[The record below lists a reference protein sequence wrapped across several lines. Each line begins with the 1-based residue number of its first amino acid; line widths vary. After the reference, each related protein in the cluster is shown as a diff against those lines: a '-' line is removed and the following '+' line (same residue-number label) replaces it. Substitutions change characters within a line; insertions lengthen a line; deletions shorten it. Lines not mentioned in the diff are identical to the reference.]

1 MKFRDY
7 KKIKARLN
15 YINVNLKPL
24 NILLADDDTDDCI
37 FFKEAVEELL
47 LSTQLT
53 AVNDGEQLMKLLTN
67 ETNELPDVL
76 FLDLNMPRKNGF
88 ECLSEIKGNQK
99 LRQLPVIIFSTS
111 FEQEVVNL
119 LYRNGAQYFIRKP
132 SEFSQ
137 FKKIIHQT
145 FITLIIPQNIL
156 QPNRE
161 NFVLTVQE
169 V

>member
-1 MKFRDY
+1 MNST
-7 KKIKARLN
+7 ALS
-15 YINVNLKPL
+15 
-24 NILLADDDTDDCI
+24 ILLADDDTDDCI
-37 FFKEAVEELL
+37 FFKEAVEELRL
-47 LSTQLT
+47 PTQLSTLH
-53 AVNDGEQLMKLLTN
+53 DGEQLMQHLNNAVRTQN
-67 ETNELPDVL
+67 FASLPDVL

-99 LRQLPVIIFSTS
+99 LKELPVIIFSTS

-119 LYRNGAQYFIRKP
+119 LYKNGAQNFIRKP

-145 FITLIIPQNIL
+145 ITKLIAPQNIP
-156 QPNRE
+156 QQTRE
-161 NFVLTVQE
+161 NFVLTVQA